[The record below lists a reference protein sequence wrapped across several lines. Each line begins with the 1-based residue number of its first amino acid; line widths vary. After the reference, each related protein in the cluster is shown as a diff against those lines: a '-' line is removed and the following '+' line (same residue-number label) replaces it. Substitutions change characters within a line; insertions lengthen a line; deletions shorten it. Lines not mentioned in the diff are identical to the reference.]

1 MLSVTNS
8 PIEADFGATNNLNW
22 AFSSLSPS
30 AFDFLAQG
38 ETLVLDYTVK
48 VTDSNNPAT
57 TDTRL
62 VSITITGSND
72 QPDISVKSTDLAS
85 VSLIETDSGL
95 SSSGHLSIEAL
106 RDLDLNIFAGDRLGI
121 VGHNGSGKSTLLRL
135 LSGIYEPSSGSI
147 ERSGSIASLV
157 DISLGINGE
166 NTGRE
171 NIFLRG
177 KLMGLS
183 KKEIDEKIEEIIE
196 FSELGDYI
204 NLPVRIY
211 SSGMLLRLAFSVS
224 TSITADILIMDEWLS
239 VGDGA
244 FAERASA
251 RLRGLVDESEILI
264 IASHDR
270 DLIEKTCNKVVWLE
284 HGHIKKIGP
293 NKDITSEY
301 FGPKS

>member
-1 MLSVTNS
+1 MAHITLRKASVVLPIFNSSARSLTN
-8 PIEADFGATNNLNW
+8 
-22 AFSSLSPS
+22 
-30 AFDFLAQG
+30 
-38 ETLVLDYTVK
+38 K
-48 VTDSNNPAT
+48 
-57 TDTRL
+57 L
-62 VSITITGSND
+62 VSAATGGALTA
-72 QPDISVKSTDLAS
+72 QK
-85 VSLIETDSGL
+85 G
-95 SSSGHLSIEAL
+95 GHLSIEAL
-106 RDLDLNIFAGDRLGI
+106 RDLDLKVVAGDRLGI

-183 KKEIDEKIEEIIE
+183 KKEIDEKIDEIIE

-251 RLRGLVDESEILI
+251 RLSGLVDESEILI

-284 HGHIKKIGP
+284 HGYIKKIGATEE
-293 NKDITSEY
+293 ITSEY
-301 FGPKS
+301 FGPKTS

>member
-1 MLSVTNS
+1 LT
-8 PIEADFGATNNLNW
+8 
-22 AFSSLSPS
+22 
-30 AFDFLAQG
+30 AQKG
-38 ETLVLDYTVK
+38 
-48 VTDSNNPAT
+48 
-57 TDTRL
+57 
-62 VSITITGSND
+62 
-72 QPDISVKSTDLAS
+72 
-85 VSLIETDSGL
+85 
-95 SSSGHLSIEAL
+95 GHLSIEAL
-106 RDLDLNIFAGDRLGI
+106 RDLDLEIVAGDRLGI

-135 LSGIYEPSSGSI
+135 LTGIYEPSSGSI

-177 KLMGLS
+177 KLMGLT
-183 KKEIDEKIEEIIE
+183 KKEIDEKIDEIIE

-244 FAERASA
+244 FADRART
-251 RLRGLVDESEILI
+251 RLSGLVDESEILV
-264 IASHDR
+264 IASHSR
-270 DLIEKTCNKVVWLE
+270 ELIEDTCNKVVWLE
-284 HGHIKKIGP
+284 HGSIKKIGSV
-293 NKDITSEY
+293 SEIVNDY
-301 FGPKS
+301 FGPKSSDK

>member
-1 MLSVTNS
+1 MAH
-8 PIEADFGATNNLNW
+8 I
-22 AFSSLSPS
+22 
-30 AFDFLAQG
+30 
-38 ETLVLDYTVK
+38 TLK
-48 VTDSNNPAT
+48 
-57 TDTRL
+57 
-62 VSITITGSND
+62 
-72 QPDISVKSTDLAS
+72 QAS
-85 VSLIETDSGL
+85 VVLPIFNSSARSLTNKIVSAATGGAL
-95 SSSGHLSIEAL
+95 TAQKGGHLSIEAL
-106 RDLDLNIFAGDRLGI
+106 RDLDLSITPGDRLGI

-135 LSGIYEPSSGSI
+135 LSGIFEPSSGSI

-183 KKEIDEKIEEIIE
+183 KKEIDAKIDEIIE

-251 RLRGLVDESEILI
+251 RLSGLVDESEILI

-284 HGHIKKIGP
+284 HGHIKKFGATQ
-293 NKDITSEY
+293 DITAEY
-301 FGPKS
+301 FGPKN